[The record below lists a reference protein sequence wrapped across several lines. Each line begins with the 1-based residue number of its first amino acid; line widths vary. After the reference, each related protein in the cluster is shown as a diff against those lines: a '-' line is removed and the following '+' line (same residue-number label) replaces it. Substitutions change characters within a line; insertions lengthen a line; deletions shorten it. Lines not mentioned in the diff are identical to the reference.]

1 MKVYL
6 IINDYRNDEES
17 SLDITAYATRELAEA
32 NIKPMIESEINTQI
46 ENGLL
51 ERSNN
56 GKVID
61 FANGN
66 GLLEISDTEL
76 YIDDGWGL
84 LDHIYIC
91 EKEILGE

>member
-17 SLDITAYATRELAEA
+17 SLEITAYATRELAEA
-32 NIKPMIESEINTQI
+32 KIKTMIDDEIKVQI

-51 ERSNN
+51 ETDNDGN
-56 GKVID
+56 VLD

-66 GLLEISDTEL
+66 GVLEISDTEL